1 MPVACPECGYSSKG
15 DPNDNILKLCPEV
28 DKWWDYEANSPYR
41 PEQFTKGSKFQAHFI
56 CPDCGMR
63 LYTDIHSLMK
73 SDENGKLHIRHEG
86 KCLKFRSMKSDNN
99 LVKQYP
105 QIKEWWDYEENG
117 KALPEEFTI
126 HSAKRMHFICP
137 SCGAKTYRRITDA
150 FTIEA
155 NSGKPIL
162 FNCPYCRNKKALAG
176 YNSLLDT
183 NPELAKEWSDNN
195 DLKASEVLP
204 TSSSRVQ
211 WVCPTCRGKYYAAI
225 RDRKVGDDACP
236 YCQNDKLLPGYN
248 SLLDTNP
255 ELAKEWS
262 DSNNLKA
269 SEVLPT
275 SWSRVKWVCPT
286 CRGEYSAIIRE
297 RKVGDDACPYC
308 RNDKVL
314 AGFNSLQ
321 DKNPKLAEEWSDSN
335 NLKASEVLP
344 TSWSRVKWVCPTCR
358 GEYSAII
365 RERKVGDDACP
376 YCRNDKVLAG
386 FNSLQYKNPELA
398 KEWSANNVRK
408 ADEVLPTSSSRV
420 KWVCPTCKGEYS
432 AIIRDRKVGD
442 DACPYC
448 RQTKLLKEQTSLGVI
463 NPELA
468 KEWSANNVRKADE
481 VLPTSSSRVKW
492 VCPTCKGEYS
502 AIIRDRKVGD
512 DACPYCRQ
520 TKLLKE
526 QTSLGVINPEL
537 AKEWSANNVRKADEV
552 LPTSSSRALWICPTC
567 RGEYYAAIR
576 DRKVGDDACPYCKN
590 DKVLPGFNSL
600 QYKNPELAK
609 EWSANNVRK
618 ADEVL
623 PTSSSRVK
631 WVCPTCRGEYYAA
644 IRDRKVG
651 DDACPYCK
659 NDKVLPGFNSLK
671 VRQPELVE
679 REWCYPENIL
689 IGVYPDQILESYPGQ
704 AWWKCPTCKRKYL
717 MSVKDR
723 LMKQKRGHVACPQ
736 CRGRRRVRSFW
747 V

>member
-1 MPVACPECGYSSKG
+1 M
-15 DPNDNILKLCPEV
+15 
-28 DKWWDYEANSPYR
+28 
-41 PEQFTKGSKFQAHFI
+41 
-56 CPDCGMR
+56 
-63 LYTDIHSLMK
+63 
-73 SDENGKLHIRHEG
+73 
-86 KCLKFRSMKSDNN
+86 
-99 LVKQYP
+99 
-105 QIKEWWDYEENG
+105 
-117 KALPEEFTI
+117 
-126 HSAKRMHFICP
+126 
-137 SCGAKTYRRITDA
+137 
-150 FTIEA
+150 
-155 NSGKPIL
+155 
-162 FNCPYCRNKKALAG
+162 
-176 YNSLLDT
+176 
-183 NPELAKEWSDNN
+183 
-195 DLKASEVLP
+195 
-204 TSSSRVQ
+204 
-211 WVCPTCRGKYYAAI
+211 
-225 RDRKVGDDACP
+225 
-236 YCQNDKLLPGYN
+236 
-248 SLLDTNP
+248 
-255 ELAKEWS
+255 
-262 DSNNLKA
+262 
-269 SEVLPT
+269 
-275 SWSRVKWVCPT
+275 
-286 CRGEYSAIIRE
+286 
-297 RKVGDDACPYC
+297 
-308 RNDKVL
+308 
-314 AGFNSLQ
+314 
-321 DKNPKLAEEWSDSN
+321 
-335 NLKASEVLP
+335 
-344 TSWSRVKWVCPTCR
+344 
-358 GEYSAII
+358 
-365 RERKVGDDACP
+365 
-376 YCRNDKVLAG
+376 
-386 FNSLQYKNPELA
+386 
-398 KEWSANNVRK
+398 
-408 ADEVLPTSSSRV
+408 
-420 KWVCPTCKGEYS
+420 
-432 AIIRDRKVGD
+432 
-442 DACPYC
+442 
-448 RQTKLLKEQTSLGVI
+448 
-463 NPELA
+463 
-468 KEWSANNVRKADE
+468 
-481 VLPTSSSRVKW
+481 LPTSSSRVKW

-659 NDKVLPGFNSLK
+659 NDKVLPGFNSLQYKNPELAKEWSANNVRKADEVLPTSSSRVKWVCPTCRGEYYAAIRDRKVGDDACPYCKNDKVLPGFNSLK

>member
-1 MPVACPECGYSSKG
+1 M
-15 DPNDNILKLCPEV
+15 KLCPEV

-286 CRGEYSAIIRE
+286 CRGEYSAIIRD
-297 RKVGDDACPYC
+297 RKAGDDACPYC
-308 RNDKVL
+308 KNDKALV
-314 AGFNSLQ
+314 GFNSLQ

-481 VLPTSSSRVKW
+481 VLPTSSSR
-492 VCPTCKGEYS
+492 
-502 AIIRDRKVGD
+502 
-512 DACPYCRQ
+512 
-520 TKLLKE
+520 
-526 QTSLGVINPEL
+526 
-537 AKEWSANNVRKADEV
+537 
-552 LPTSSSRALWICPTC
+552 ALWICPTC

-609 EWSANNVRK
+609 EW
-618 ADEVL
+618 
-623 PTSSSRVK
+623 
-631 WVCPTCRGEYYAA
+631 
-644 IRDRKVG
+644 
-651 DDACPYCK
+651 
-659 NDKVLPGFNSLK
+659 
-671 VRQPELVE
+671 
-679 REWCYPENIL
+679 
-689 IGVYPDQILESYPGQ
+689 
-704 AWWKCPTCKRKYL
+704 
-717 MSVKDR
+717 
-723 LMKQKRGHVACPQ
+723 
-736 CRGRRRVRSFW
+736 
-747 V
+747 